1 MTLRFP
7 RFKRIHAAFLHDIVM
22 AGASFSLALYL
33 RVGESVFNY
42 PEGFILSGTILFVLV
57 CAPVFWMTGMYRG
70 VWRYASLNDLM
81 TITRGVTIAILV
93 FLLVLF
99 LATRLEHLPRSFFVI
114 NWFVL
119 LSLLG
124 GPRFLYRVFKD
135 RRLENVL
142 ALEDHTRVPV
152 LLVSAGDAAEM
163 FLREINRNPASP
175 YRVVGILSE
184 KTARVGR
191 QIHGIRVLGTLDDLP
206 EVVKKLKSEN
216 LAPRRLVITQ
226 DGLDGVIVRD
236 LLEAADRL
244 GLTLARLPKLTDL
257 KSGISDRLEIKPID
271 IEDVL
276 GRPQT
281 ILDRPAMQ
289 RLVEGRRV
297 LITGAG
303 GTIGNELVRQICC
316 LDPAHI
322 SLLDNGEFQLYTID
336 METAETHP
344 GLSRNTLLADVRDRE
359 RMVEVMALEAPDI
372 VFHAAALKHVPMVE
386 DNPLEGILTNT
397 IGSRNVADACE
408 KIGVT
413 MMVQI
418 STDKAVNPTSIM
430 GATKRLAESYCQA
443 MDLVAKK
450 PKTSTRFVT
459 VRFGNVLGSTGS
471 VIPLF
476 EKQIA
481 NGGPVTVTHPDM
493 TRYFM
498 TVREAVELVLQ
509 AAALGK
515 ETDGKLA
522 EDKKGGAEGA
532 QESAKEGNREGKI
545 FVLDM
550 GEPVRILDLATQV
563 IRLAGLKPEQDIA
576 ITFTGARPG
585 EKLFEELL
593 HVSENLVPTAC
604 QGLLLA
610 APRIVDHKV
619 LARTLDK
626 LEELARSGKVEKA
639 LAELARL
646 VPEYHSET
654 PQARNDAESA

>member
-1 MTLRFP
+1 MKLRFP
-7 RFKRIHAAFLHDIVM
+7 RFKRIHAAFLHDIFM

-33 RVGESVFNY
+33 RIGGSLFNY

-57 CAPVFWMTGMYRG
+57 CAPVFWLTGMYRG

-81 TITRGVTIAILV
+81 TITRGVTIAVLV

-124 GPRFLYRVFKD
+124 GPRFLYRIFKD

-142 ALEDHTRVPV
+142 AREDHARVPV
-152 LLVSAGDAAEM
+152 LLISAGDAAEM
-163 FLREINRNPASP
+163 FLREVHRNPASP

-184 KTARVGR
+184 KAARVGR
-191 QIHGIRVLGTLDDLP
+191 QIHGIRVLGTLDDLAA
-206 EVVKKLKSEN
+206 VVKKLKREN
-216 LAPRRLVITQ
+216 LAPRRLIITQ
-226 DGLDGVIVRD
+226 DGLDGAIVRD

-257 KSGISDRLEIKPID
+257 KSGISDRLEIKPIA

-281 ILDRPAMQ
+281 TLDLPAMK
-289 RLVEGRRV
+289 RLIAGRRI

-316 LDPAHI
+316 LNPAHI

-336 METAETHP
+336 LETAGTHP
-344 GLSRNTLLADVRDRE
+344 DLSRNALLADVRDRG
-359 RMVEVMALEAPDI
+359 RITEVMALEAPDI

-386 DNPLEGILTNT
+386 GNPLEGILTNT
-397 IGSRNVADACE
+397 IGSRCVADAC
-408 KIGVT
+408 KKVGVT

-443 MDLVAKK
+443 MDLIAKK
-450 PKTSTRFVT
+450 PKASTHFLT

-476 EKQIA
+476 ERQIA
-481 NGGPVTVTHPDM
+481 EGGPVTVTHPDM

-509 AAALGK
+509 AAALGNQTATAAGGK
-515 ETDGKLA
+515 KDG
-522 EDKKGGAEGA
+522 E
-532 QESAKEGNREGKI
+532 ESEKEGKI

-550 GEPVRILDLATQV
+550 GEPVRILDLANQV
-563 IRLAGLKPEQDIA
+563 IRLAGLTPEKDIA
-576 ITFTGARPG
+576 ITFTGPRPG

-593 HVSENLVPTAC
+593 HASENLVPTAC
-604 QGLLLA
+604 QGLFLA

-619 LARTLDK
+619 LARALDK
-626 LEELARSGKVEKA
+626 LEDLARSGKSEKA
-639 LAELARL
+639 LAELVRL

-654 PQARNDAESA
+654 PCEMPQARNNAESA

>member
-1 MTLRFP
+1 MKLRFP
-7 RFKRIHAAFLHDIVM
+7 RFKRIHAAFLHDIIM

-33 RVGESVFNY
+33 RIGESVFNY

-57 CAPVFWMTGMYRG
+57 CAPVFWLTGMYRG

-81 TITRGVTIAILV
+81 TITRAVTIAVLI

-184 KTARVGR
+184 KAARVGR
-191 QIHGIRVLGTLDDLP
+191 QIHGIRVLGTLDDLA
-206 EVVKKLKSEN
+206 EVVKKLKREN
-216 LAPRRLVITQ
+216 LAPRRLIITQ
-226 DGLDGVIVRD
+226 DGLDGAIVRD

-257 KSGISDRLEIKPID
+257 KSGISDRLEVKPIA

-281 ILDRPAMQ
+281 ILDLPAMK
-289 RLVEGRRV
+289 RLIEGRRV

-336 METAETHP
+336 LETAGTHP
-344 GLSRNTLLADVRDRE
+344 NLSRSTLLADVRDQG
-359 RMVEVMALEAPDI
+359 RMIEVMALEAPDI

-397 IGSRNVADACE
+397 IGSRNVANACE
-408 KIGVT
+408 KVGVT

-443 MDLVAKK
+443 MDMVAKK
-450 PKTSTRFVT
+450 PKSSTRFVT

-481 NGGPVTVTHPDM
+481 SGGPLTVTHPDM

-515 ETDGKLA
+515 QTADATGGE
-522 EDKKGGAEGA
+522 KGGEKSEG
-532 QESAKEGNREGKI
+532 EGKI

-550 GEPVRILDLATQV
+550 GEPVRILDLANQV
-563 IRLAGLKPEQDIA
+563 IRLAGLTPGKDIA
-576 ITFTGARPG
+576 ITFTGPRPG

-593 HVSENLVPTAC
+593 HASENLVPTAC
-604 QGLLLA
+604 EGLFLA

-619 LARTLDK
+619 LARALDK
-626 LEELARSGKVEKA
+626 LENLARTGKGEKA

-654 PQARNDAESA
+654 PRETPQARNNAESA